1 MLQLAAEHCIYII
14 IYVVML
20 VLTAILNL
28 CFSALC
34 FRNARAHG
42 RACDAYQSAA
52 DTHYKN
58 SSYPHHDYVCGVVN
72 TVFIVKDQ
80 IFFDYTIIT
89 VSFTQESKLQD
100 SRAAVCFPI
109 FFLNRFLEQASNV
122 ARVSDNN

>member
-1 MLQLAAEHCIYII
+1 
-14 IYVVML
+14 ML

-80 IFFDYTIIT
+80 LIFFDYTIIT
-89 VSFTQESKLQD
+89 VSFTQEMASCKTHVQQ
-100 SRAAVCFPI
+100 SVFPANFIKRAASSI
-109 FFLNRFLEQASNV
+109 FLSSYVNKV
-122 ARVSDNN
+122 GKYM